1 MPDRYDVIAGGGLA
15 GLTAAYA
22 FQLAGADGWTVVE
35 RELRPGG
42 HARSLEIDGYTFD
55 YGPHILFTTDAFI
68 EQLIR
73 DLLVENLHEQERQ
86 AFIYHHG
93 HGTYTRFPFQ
103 AHLHGL
109 PVKLVH
115 ECLADLVDAVA
126 VRARGDFS
134 PANYEEWMRG
144 TFGDAISERLMI
156 PYARKLWT
164 VEPSTMDFD
173 WIERRVPTPDVSR
186 ILLGALTDDVE
197 QIGAT
202 ASFWYPMRGGI
213 EALPSA
219 LARRVKGL
227 ELGRTID
234 AIDIRKRVMRF
245 ADGDALEFDRLVL
258 TTPLHELPRLLG
270 GELPASIASACN
282 SLAYQNILC
291 VNLGVDRPQSSEMHW
306 VYFYEDDFPFHRLS
320 FPAAFSPHNVPEGK
334 SSLSIE
340 IAAPRGER
348 VDAELMVSRTIE
360 ALRRAAIIGRD
371 VDVELVDTQFISP
384 AYVVYDLQH
393 RRNVDMIVSWLAD
406 HRVWCAGRF
415 GSWGYLNMDHAMRSG
430 MAAAESILADG

>member
-1 MPDRYDVIAGGGLA
+1 MADRYDVIAGGGLA

-22 FQLAGADGWTVVE
+22 FQRAGSESWIVIE
-35 RELRPGG
+35 RELRAGG
-42 HARSLEIDGYTFD
+42 HARSIEIGGYTFD
-55 YGPHILFTTDAFI
+55 YGPHILFTTDASI

-73 DLLVENLHEQERQ
+73 DLLESNLYEQERQ
-86 AFIYHHG
+86 AFIYHHQ
-93 HGTYTRFPFQ
+93 HGIYTRFPFQ

-109 PVKLVH
+109 PVKLVQ
-115 ECLADLVDAVA
+115 ECLAGLVDAVA
-126 VRARGDFS
+126 LRARGDFS
-134 PANYEEWMRG
+134 PNNYEEWMRG
-144 TFGDAISERLMI
+144 TFGNAITERLMI

-173 WIERRVPTPDVSR
+173 WIGRRVPTPDVSR

-202 ASFWYPMRGGI
+202 ANFWYPLRGGI
-213 EALPSA
+213 EALPAA
-219 LARRVKGL
+219 LARRVTGL

-234 AIDIRKRVMRF
+234 AIDIRRRVMTF

-270 GELPASIASACN
+270 EAVPTRIARACDR
-282 SLAYQNILC
+282 LAYQNILS
-291 VNLGVDRPQSSEMHW
+291 VNLGVDRPRSSDMHW
-306 VYFYEDDFPFHRLS
+306 VYFYEDEFPFHRLS
-320 FPAAFSPHNVPEGK
+320 FPGAFSPHNVPEGK

-340 IAAPRGER
+340 IACPRGHD
-348 VDAELMVSRTIE
+348 VDADHLATQTVE
-360 ALRRAAIIGRD
+360 ALRRASIIGAKD
-371 VDVELVDTQFISP
+371 EVELVDTQFISP
-384 AYVVYDLQH
+384 AYVIYDLEHQ
-393 RRNVDMIVSWLAD
+393 RNVDSIVAWLAE

-430 MAAAESILADG
+430 MATAETILAGG